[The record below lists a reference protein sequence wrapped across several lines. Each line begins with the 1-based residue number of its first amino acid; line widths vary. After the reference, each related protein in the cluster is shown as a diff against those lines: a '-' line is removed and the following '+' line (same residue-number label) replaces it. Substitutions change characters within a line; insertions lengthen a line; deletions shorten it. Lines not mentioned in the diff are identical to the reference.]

1 MELFFYTVVTVIII
15 YIPMFYRLNRTLRK
29 LEDRIVDLETK
40 WETRNVV
47 PLQKKK

>member
-1 MELFFYTVVTVIII
+1 MEYFFYAVGTVIII
-15 YIPMFYRLNRTLRK
+15 YIPMFYRLNRSLRK

-47 PLQKKK
+47 PMQKKK

>member
-47 PLQKKK
+47 PMQKKK